1 MLELH
6 KPVKRTPSIH
16 VDEFGRK
23 CGGTIKGEVV
33 YIHKDGRFHVVQ
45 FTFPGG
51 SFRESFWG
59 VEP

>member
-6 KPVKRTPSIH
+6 KTVRRTPSIH
-16 VDEFGRK
+16 VDEFGRR

-33 YIHKDGRFHVVQ
+33 YIHPEGRFHVVR
-45 FTFPGG
+45 FDFRFG
-51 SFRESFWG
+51 SFCEAFQG